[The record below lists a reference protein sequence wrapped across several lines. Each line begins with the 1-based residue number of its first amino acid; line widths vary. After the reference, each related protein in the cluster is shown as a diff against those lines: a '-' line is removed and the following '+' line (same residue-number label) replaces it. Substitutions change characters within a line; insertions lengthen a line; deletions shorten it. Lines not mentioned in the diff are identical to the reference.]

1 VARPPSLGDEGAA
14 DRLKSLI
21 RLYSERVNPEGM
33 AIELAIRQWARADPA
48 AAAAVARV
56 DTARLKNVAQLYARM
71 GLSSEDAQARAVLF
85 YAFIFGQ
92 GLIFPD
98 QAPRKRAS
106 LTSACAD
113 VLTNVKPG
121 G

>member
-1 VARPPSLGDEGAA
+1 
-14 DRLKSLI
+14 
-21 RLYSERVNPEGM
+21 M
-33 AIELAIRQWARADPA
+33 
-48 AAAAVARV
+48 ARV

-71 GLSSEDAQARAVLF
+71 GLAGEDAQARAVLF